1 MSTTDSVGRRPA
13 PPPGAD
19 LRHQVPTHL
28 DVEDRP
34 LYGLTVRQV
43 LGIAAGGAWAYAVW
57 SAGPPLPAPLRAA
70 LAAACVLVPAAV
82 LAVRPAGR
90 GLGSWAL
97 VALRHAL
104 GPRIAVWRPA
114 PPPAAGT
121 TAPPGGGA
129 RPTTAGPAGRSGPHR
144 PEAAP
149 GPDAAAWM
157 AWAPVPAW
165 GRPAPVPSA
174 TAPAPH
180 TPPPRRAPAGAGAVD
195 EEAA

>member
-1 MSTTDSVGRRPA
+1 MITTDTVRPRPTA
-13 PPPGAD
+13 APGAD
-19 LRHQVPTHL
+19 LRHEVPTHL

-43 LGIAAGGAWAYAVW
+43 LGLAAGGAWAYAVW
-57 SAGPPLPAPLRAA
+57 SAGPALPAPLRAA

-114 PPPAAGT
+114 PPAPAG
-121 TAPPGGGA
+121 PPGRA
-129 RPTTAGPAGRSGPHR
+129 APSTAERPSGVPAPRR
-144 PEAAP
+144 PEAP
-149 GPDAAAWM
+149 RVRGAAEGWI
-157 AWAPVPAW
+157 AWAPVPVW
-165 GRPAPVPSA
+165 GRSAPVARA
-174 TAPAPH
+174 TAPAPPSS
-180 TPPPRRAPAGAGAVD
+180 TPLLRASAGTGAGN